1 MNSLHSLIKNT
12 VVFIVVIISVQNSFS
27 DTVSV
32 TTEYGT
38 VRGNRIAGVSS
49 FLGIPFA
56 KPPVGTLRWRAP
68 VKPDNWS
75 SIGAFGFK
83 PECPQMTFEQG
94 SDSGIYTGS
103 EDCLHLNIWTPSN
116 ALNRPVLVFIHGGAN
131 QQGAASSE
139 RDGLH
144 MYDGTGL
151 AYHENVIV
159 VTIQYRLGPLGFLV
173 HPGLEAEN
181 NDGTSGNYAILDQIL
196 ALKWVKKNIT
206 AFGGDSSKVMVFGES
221 AGALN
226 TCALLVTPFAAGL
239 FSRAL
244 VESGAATAG
253 NYSQYKE
260 YGIGFI
266 RDTMKC
272 KGSNAEMIQA
282 ARKLSPES
290 IVASMK
296 NPLAGGIVNS
306 AWGPAVD
313 GHIIPEQP
321 LSAISAGRFNRVPVI
336 MGTNADEM
344 SVAAPATV
352 TPSMVNLLMR
362 ASVPANLVNEGLNL
376 YPPGTTNIEARKS
389 YVGLLTDA
397 QFTVSA
403 RRAAQA
409 IVSQNVSVYRYFFN
423 HSFSGIQSA
432 LGAFHGIE
440 LFYVFRTLP
449 LTKSYGLA
457 GKITHDDSLVMN
469 SMSRYWARFA
479 ETGNPNTP
487 DLPVWPAYSTTEDP
501 YLEIAPVCS
510 SGKGL
515 RKEKCDYWDKVY
527 SARTAVLPTK
537 VERAG
542 RTLTNTRLLLVNTC
556 IDMFTIERSNRNMN
570 IFDIR
575 GRSIGNRNVQSINN
589 KMLSRG
595 LYLITHR

>member
-1 MNSLHSLIKNT
+1 MI
-12 VVFIVVIISVQNSFS
+12 
-27 DTVSV
+27 
-32 TTEYGT
+32 
-38 VRGNRIAGVSS
+38 
-49 FLGIPFA
+49 
-56 KPPVGTLRWRAP
+56 
-68 VKPDNWS
+68 
-75 SIGAFGFK
+75 
-83 PECPQMTFEQG
+83 FEQG
-94 SDSGIYTGS
+94 SDSGIYAGS

-116 ALNRPVLVFIHGGAN
+116 ASNRPVLVFIHGGAN

-151 AYHENVIV
+151 ASHENVIV

-181 NDGTSGNYAILDQIL
+181 SDGTSGNYSILDQIL
-196 ALKWVKKNIT
+196 ALKWVKNNII

-226 TCALLVTPFAAGL
+226 TCALLVTPLAAGL

-244 VESGAATAG
+244 VESGAASAG
-253 NYSQYKE
+253 NYNQDKE

-266 RDTMKC
+266 RDTIGC
-272 KGSNAEMIQA
+272 KGSNAEMITS
-282 ARKLSPES
+282 ARKLSPEL

-296 NPLAGGIVNS
+296 NALAGGIVNS

-321 LSAISAGRFNRVPVI
+321 LSAISAGRFNRVPVV
-336 MGTNADEM
+336 MGSNADEM
-344 SVAAPATV
+344 SIAAPTIV
-352 TPSMVNLLMR
+352 TPTMVNLLVR
-362 ASVPANLVNEGLNL
+362 SAVPANLVNEGLIL
-376 YPPGTTNIEARKS
+376 YPPGATNTEARKS
-389 YVGLLTDA
+389 YIGLLTDA
-397 QFTVSA
+397 QFTVNA
-403 RRAAQA
+403 RRATQA
-409 IVSQNVSVYRYFFN
+409 IVSQNGSVYRYFFN

-457 GKITHDDSLVMN
+457 GKMTHDDSLVMN

-479 ETGNPNTP
+479 ETGDPNTP
-487 DLPVWPAYSTTEDP
+487 ELPVWPAYSSTEDP

-510 SGKGL
+510 SGKGI
-515 RKEKCDYWDKVY
+515 RKEKCDFWDKVY
-527 SARTAVLPTK
+527 SARTAVLPAK
-537 VERAG
+537 KGRAES
-542 RTLTNTRLLLVNTC
+542 TLTSTRPLVVNTC
-556 IDMFTIERSNRNMN
+556 DDRFSRIYSNGDMK

-575 GRSIGNRNVQSINN
+575 GRSAGGRCAQSVPNRMV
-589 KMLSRG
+589 SRG
-595 LYLITHR
+595 LYIITPR